1 VESVSIRDVATTAGV
16 SVGTV
21 SNVLNRPDKVSP
33 ATVERVHAAI
43 DELGFVRNDAARQL
57 RAGASRAIGL
67 VILDGGNPFFSDV
80 ARGAESA
87 AEKAGRVVLLGNSD
101 QQVEREAHYLDLFEE
116 NRVLGILI
124 SPVGDVTARL
134 ARLRRR
140 GTPAVLVDRQ
150 AELTDFSSVSVD
162 DVRGGQLA
170 AEHLLSVGRRRLAFV
185 GGPLDLQ
192 QVADRLQGAQEAVRA
207 ANTGVATS
215 QAPDSRATDAETVT
229 LEVVEVPALTV
240 EHGRAAAAALMSR
253 PADERPDAV
262 FAANDL
268 VAMGVLQSLVMLGD
282 LRVPED
288 VALIGYDD
296 IDFARAAVVPL
307 SSIRQPSA
315 LIGQTAMD
323 ILQDESDDPSRAP
336 RRVVFAPELVV
347 RASTTPTA

>member
-21 SNVLNRPDKVSP
+21 SNVLNHPDKVSP

-57 RAGASRAIGL
+57 RAGASRAVGL
-67 VILDGGNPFFSDV
+67 VILDGANPFFSDV
-80 ARGAESA
+80 ARGAETA
-87 AEKAGRVVLLGNSD
+87 AERAGRVVLL
-101 QQVEREAHYLDLFEE
+101 QQVEREAHYLDLFEQH
-116 NRVLGILI
+116 RVLGILI

-140 GTPAVLVDRQ
+140 GTPAVLVDRR
-150 AELTDFSSVSVD
+150 ADLTDFSSVSVD

-170 AEHLLSVGRRRLAFV
+170 VEHLVSIGRRRLVVV

-192 QVADRLQGAQEAVRA
+192 QVADRVAGAREAVRA
-207 ANTGVATS
+207 AG
-215 QAPDSRATDAETVT
+215 PEVT
-229 LEVVEVPALTV
+229 LEVVEVPGLTV
-240 EHGRAAAAALMSR
+240 EHGRAAAAALMAR
-253 PADERPDAV
+253 PAAERPDGV

-282 LRVPED
+282 LRVPDD
-288 VALIGYDD
+288 VALVGYDD

-307 SSIRQPSA
+307 TSVRQPSG
-315 LIGQTAMD
+315 LIGQTAME
-323 ILQDESDDPSRAP
+323 ILQEEIDDPTREP

-347 RASTTPTA
+347 RASTVTGASG

>member
-1 VESVSIRDVATTAGV
+1 VESVSIRDVATSAGV

-80 ARGAESA
+80 ARGAETA

-170 AEHLLSVGRRRLAFV
+170 AEHLLSIGRRRLTFV

-207 ANTGVATS
+207 ANAEATVS
-215 QAPDSRATDAETVT
+215 EQVV
-229 LEVVEVPALTV
+229 LKVVEVPALTV
-240 EHGRAAAAALMSR
+240 EHGRAAAAGLMSR

-282 LRVPED
+282 LRVPDD

-315 LIGQTAMD
+315 LIGRTAMD
-323 ILQDESDDPSRAP
+323 ILQDEIDDPAREP

-347 RASTTPTA
+347 RASTVPEA

>member
-1 VESVSIRDVATTAGV
+1 MESVSIRDVATSAGV

-80 ARGAESA
+80 ARGAETA

-170 AEHLLSVGRRRLAFV
+170 AEHLLSIGRRRLTFV

-207 ANTGVATS
+207 ANAEATVSEQVA
-215 QAPDSRATDAETVT
+215 

-240 EHGRAAAAALMSR
+240 EHGRAAAAGLMSR

-282 LRVPED
+282 LRVPDD

-315 LIGQTAMD
+315 LIGRTAMD
-323 ILQDESDDPSRAP
+323 ILQDEIDDPAREP

-347 RASTTPTA
+347 RASTVPEA

>member
-1 VESVSIRDVATTAGV
+1 MESVSIRHVATTAGV

-80 ARGAESA
+80 ARGAETA

-207 ANTGVATS
+207 ANAEGAN
-215 QAPDSRATDAETVT
+215 AEGADADGPAVT

-240 EHGRAAAAALMSR
+240 EHGRSAAAELMSR

-323 ILQDESDDPSRAP
+323 ILQDEIDDPGRSP

-347 RASTTPTA
+347 RASTTPAA

>member
-1 VESVSIRDVATTAGV
+1 MESVSIRDVATTAGV

-21 SNVLNRPDKVSP
+21 SNVLNHPDKVSP
-33 ATVERVHAAI
+33 ATVDRVHAAI

-67 VILDGGNPFFSDV
+67 VILDGGNPFFTDV
-80 ARGAESA
+80 ARGAETA

-101 QQVEREAHYLDLFEE
+101 QQVEREAHYLDLFEQ

-124 SPVGDVTARL
+124 SPVGDVSERL

-150 AELTDFSSVSVD
+150 ASLTTFSSVSVD

-170 AEHLLSVGRRRLAFV
+170 VEHLVTVGRRRLAFV

-192 QVADRLQGAQEAVRA
+192 QVADRLAGAQEAVRGA
-207 ANTGVATS
+207 GAEVA
-215 QAPDSRATDAETVT
+215 
-229 LEVVEVPALTV
+229 LEVNEVPGLTV
-240 EHGRAAAAALMSR
+240 EHGRAAAAALMAR
-253 PADERPDAV
+253 PPSERPDGV

-282 LRVPED
+282 LRVPDD

-307 SSIRQPSA
+307 SSIRQPSG

-323 ILQDESDDPSRAP
+323 ILQDEIDDPTREP

-347 RASTTPTA
+347 RASTVAGSAPA

>member
-1 VESVSIRDVATTAGV
+1 MESVSIRDVATTAGV

-21 SNVLNRPDKVSP
+21 SNVLNHPDKVSP

-57 RAGASRAIGL
+57 RAGASRAVGL
-67 VILDGGNPFFSDV
+67 VILDGANPFFSDV
-80 ARGAESA
+80 ARGAETA
-87 AEKAGRVVLLGNSD
+87 AERAGRVVLLGNSD
-101 QQVEREAHYLDLFEE
+101 QQVDREAHYLDLFEQH
-116 NRVLGILI
+116 RVLGILI

-140 GTPAVLVDRQ
+140 GTPAVLVDRR
-150 AELTDFSSVSVD
+150 ADLTDFSSVSVD

-170 AEHLLSVGRRRLAFV
+170 VEHLVSIGRRRLVVV

-192 QVADRLQGAQEAVRA
+192 QVADRVAGAREAVRA
-207 ANTGVATS
+207 AG
-215 QAPDSRATDAETVT
+215 PEVT
-229 LEVVEVPALTV
+229 LEVVEVPGLTV
-240 EHGRAAAAALMSR
+240 EHGRAAAAALMAR
-253 PADERPDAV
+253 PVAERPDGV

-282 LRVPED
+282 LRVPDD
-288 VALIGYDD
+288 VALVGYDD

-307 SSIRQPSA
+307 TSVRQPSG
-315 LIGQTAMD
+315 LIGQTAME
-323 ILQDESDDPSRAP
+323 ILQEEIDDPTREP

-347 RASTTPTA
+347 RASTVTGASS

>member
-1 VESVSIRDVATTAGV
+1 MESVSIRDVATTAGV

-21 SNVLNRPDKVSP
+21 SNVLNHPDKVSP
-33 ATVERVHAAI
+33 ATVDRVHAAI

-67 VILDGGNPFFSDV
+67 VILDGGNPFFTDV
-80 ARGAESA
+80 ARGAETA

-101 QQVEREAHYLDLFEE
+101 QQVEREAHYLDLFEQ

-124 SPVGDVTARL
+124 SPVGDVSERL

-150 AELTDFSSVSVD
+150 ASLTTFSSVSVD

-170 AEHLLSVGRRRLAFV
+170 VEHLVAVGRRRLAFV

-192 QVADRLQGAQEAVRA
+192 QVADRLAGAQEAVRRA
-207 ANTGVATS
+207 GADVA
-215 QAPDSRATDAETVT
+215 
-229 LEVVEVPALTV
+229 LEVVEVPGLTV
-240 EHGRAAAAALMSR
+240 EHGRAAAAALMAR
-253 PADERPDAV
+253 PPSERPDGV

-282 LRVPED
+282 LRVPDD

-307 SSIRQPSA
+307 SSIRQPSG

-323 ILQDESDDPSRAP
+323 ILQDEIDDPTREP

-347 RASTTPTA
+347 RASTVAGSAPA

>member
-1 VESVSIRDVATTAGV
+1 MESVSIRDVATSAGV

-80 ARGAESA
+80 ARGAETA

-170 AEHLLSVGRRRLAFV
+170 AEHLLSVGRRRLTFV

-192 QVADRLQGAQEAVRA
+192 QVADRLRGAQEAVRA
-207 ANTGVATS
+207 ANAEATVS
-215 QAPDSRATDAETVT
+215 EKVT
-229 LEVVEVPALTV
+229 FEVVEVPALTV
-240 EHGRAAAAALMSR
+240 EHGRAAAAELMSR

-282 LRVPED
+282 LRVPDD

-323 ILQDESDDPSRAP
+323 ILQDEIDDPAREP
-336 RRVVFAPELVV
+336 RRVVFSPELVV
-347 RASTTPTA
+347 RASTVPEA

>member
-1 VESVSIRDVATTAGV
+1 MRDVATSAGV

-80 ARGAESA
+80 ARGAETA

-170 AEHLLSVGRRRLAFV
+170 AEHLLSIGRRRLTFV

-207 ANTGVATS
+207 ANAEATVSEQVA
-215 QAPDSRATDAETVT
+215 

-240 EHGRAAAAALMSR
+240 EHGRAAAAGLMSR

-282 LRVPED
+282 LRVPDD

-315 LIGQTAMD
+315 LIGRTAMD
-323 ILQDESDDPSRAP
+323 ILQDEIDDPAREP

-347 RASTTPTA
+347 RASTVPEA

>member
-1 VESVSIRDVATTAGV
+1 MESVSIRDVATSAGV

-80 ARGAESA
+80 ARGAETA

-170 AEHLLSVGRRRLAFV
+170 AEHLLSIGRRRLTFV

-207 ANTGVATS
+207 ANAEATVS
-215 QAPDSRATDAETVT
+215 EQVV

-240 EHGRAAAAALMSR
+240 EHGRAAAAGLMSR

-282 LRVPED
+282 LRVPDD

-315 LIGQTAMD
+315 LIGRTAMD
-323 ILQDESDDPSRAP
+323 ILQDEIDDPAREP

-347 RASTTPTA
+347 RASTVPEA

>member
-1 VESVSIRDVATTAGV
+1 MESVSIRDVATTAGV

-21 SNVLNRPDKVSP
+21 SNVLNHPDKVSP
-33 ATVERVHAAI
+33 ATVDRVHAAI

-67 VILDGGNPFFSDV
+67 VILDGGNPFFTDV
-80 ARGAESA
+80 ARGAETA

-101 QQVEREAHYLDLFEE
+101 QQVEREAHYLDLFEQ

-124 SPVGDVTARL
+124 SPVGDVSERL

-150 AELTDFSSVSVD
+150 ASLTTFSSVSVD

-170 AEHLLSVGRRRLAFV
+170 VEHLVAVGRRRLAFV

-192 QVADRLQGAQEAVRA
+192 QVADRLAGAQEAVRGA
-207 ANTGVATS
+207 GAEVA
-215 QAPDSRATDAETVT
+215 
-229 LEVVEVPALTV
+229 LEVVEVPGLTV
-240 EHGRAAAAALMSR
+240 EHGRAAAAALMAR
-253 PADERPDAV
+253 PPSERPDGV

-282 LRVPED
+282 LRVPDD

-296 IDFARAAVVPL
+296 NDFARAAVVPL
-307 SSIRQPSA
+307 SSIRQPSG

-323 ILQDESDDPSRAP
+323 ILQDEIDDPTREP

-347 RASTTPTA
+347 RASTVAGSAPA

>member
-21 SNVLNRPDKVSP
+21 SNVLNHPDKVSP
-33 ATVERVHAAI
+33 ATVDRVHAAI

-67 VILDGGNPFFSDV
+67 VILDGGNPFFTDV
-80 ARGAESA
+80 ARGAETA

-101 QQVEREAHYLDLFEE
+101 QQVEREAHYLDLFEQ

-124 SPVGDVTARL
+124 SPVGDVSERL

-150 AELTDFSSVSVD
+150 ASLTTFSSVSVD

-170 AEHLLSVGRRRLAFV
+170 VEHLVAVGRRRLAFV

-192 QVADRLQGAQEAVRA
+192 QVADRLAGAQEAVRRA
-207 ANTGVATS
+207 GAEVA
-215 QAPDSRATDAETVT
+215 
-229 LEVVEVPALTV
+229 LEVVEVPGLTV
-240 EHGRAAAAALMSR
+240 EHGRAAAAALMGR
-253 PADERPDAV
+253 PPSERPDGV

-282 LRVPED
+282 LRVPDD

-307 SSIRQPSA
+307 SSIRQPSG

-323 ILQDESDDPSRAP
+323 ILQDEIDDPTREP

-347 RASTTPTA
+347 RASTVAGSAPA

>member
-1 VESVSIRDVATTAGV
+1 MRDVATSAGV

-80 ARGAESA
+80 ARGAETA

-170 AEHLLSVGRRRLAFV
+170 AEHLLSIGRRRLTFV

-207 ANTGVATS
+207 ANAEATVS
-215 QAPDSRATDAETVT
+215 EQVV

-240 EHGRAAAAALMSR
+240 EHGRAAAAGLMSR

-282 LRVPED
+282 LRVPDD

-315 LIGQTAMD
+315 LIGRTAMD
-323 ILQDESDDPSRAP
+323 ILQDEIDDPAREP

-347 RASTTPTA
+347 RASTVPEA

>member
-1 VESVSIRDVATTAGV
+1 MESVSIRDVATTAGV

-21 SNVLNRPDKVSP
+21 SNVLNHPDKVSP
-33 ATVERVHAAI
+33 ATVDRVHAAI

-67 VILDGGNPFFSDV
+67 VILDGGNPFFTDV
-80 ARGAESA
+80 ARGAETA
-87 AEKAGRVVLLGNSD
+87 AEKAGHVVLLGNSD
-101 QQVEREAHYLDLFEE
+101 QQVEREAHYLDLFEQ

-124 SPVGDVTARL
+124 SPVGDVSERL

-150 AELTDFSSVSVD
+150 ASLTTFSSVSVD

-170 AEHLLSVGRRRLAFV
+170 VEHLVAVGRRRLAFV

-192 QVADRLQGAQEAVRA
+192 QVADRLAGAQEAVRGA
-207 ANTGVATS
+207 GAEVA
-215 QAPDSRATDAETVT
+215 
-229 LEVVEVPALTV
+229 LEVVEVPGLTV
-240 EHGRAAAAALMSR
+240 EHGRAAAAALMAR
-253 PADERPDAV
+253 PPSERPDGV

-282 LRVPED
+282 LRVPDD

-323 ILQDESDDPSRAP
+323 ILQDEIDDPARSP

-347 RASTTPTA
+347 RASTVPDA

>member
-1 VESVSIRDVATTAGV
+1 MESVSIRDVATSAGV

-80 ARGAESA
+80 ARGAETA
-87 AEKAGRVVLLGNSD
+87 AEKSGRVVLLGNSD

-124 SPVGDVTARL
+124 SPVGDVTTRL

-170 AEHLLSVGRRRLAFV
+170 AAHLVSVGRRRLAFV

-192 QVADRLQGAQEAVRA
+192 QVADRLEGAQEAVRA
-207 ANTGVATS
+207 ANAE
-215 QAPDSRATDAETVT
+215 APASEEVT

-240 EHGRAAAAALMSR
+240 EHGRTAAAELMSR

-282 LRVPED
+282 LRVPDD

-315 LIGQTAMD
+315 LIGRTAMD
-323 ILQDESDDPSRAP
+323 ILQDEIDDPAREP

-347 RASTTPTA
+347 RTSTVPGA

>member
-1 VESVSIRDVATTAGV
+1 MESVSIRDVATTAGV

-21 SNVLNRPDKVSP
+21 SNVLNHPDKVSP
-33 ATVERVHAAI
+33 ATVDRVHAAI

-67 VILDGGNPFFSDV
+67 VILDGGNPFFTDV
-80 ARGAESA
+80 ARGAETA

-101 QQVEREAHYLDLFEE
+101 QQVEREAHYLDLFEQ

-124 SPVGDVTARL
+124 SPVGDVSERL

-150 AELTDFSSVSVD
+150 ASLTTFSSVSVD

-170 AEHLLSVGRRRLAFV
+170 VEHLVAVGRRRLAFV

-192 QVADRLQGAQEAVRA
+192 QVADRLAGAQEAVRRA
-207 ANTGVATS
+207 GAEVA
-215 QAPDSRATDAETVT
+215 
-229 LEVVEVPALTV
+229 LEVVEVPGLTV
-240 EHGRAAAAALMSR
+240 EHGRAAAAALMAR
-253 PADERPDAV
+253 PPSERPDGV

-282 LRVPED
+282 LRVPDD

-307 SSIRQPSA
+307 SSIRQPSG

-323 ILQDESDDPSRAP
+323 ILQDEIDDPTREP

-347 RASTTPTA
+347 RASTVAGSAPA

>member
-1 VESVSIRDVATTAGV
+1 MESVSIRDVASTAGV

-21 SNVLNRPDKVSP
+21 SNVLNHPGKVSP
-33 ATVERVHAAI
+33 ATVDRVHAAI
-43 DELGFVRNDAARQL
+43 DALGFVRNDAARQL
-57 RAGASRAIGL
+57 RAGASRAVGL
-67 VILDGGNPFFSDV
+67 IILDGGNPFFSDL
-80 ARGAESA
+80 ARGAETA

-101 QQVEREAHYLDLFEE
+101 QRVEREAHYLDLFEQ

-124 SPVGDVTARL
+124 SPVGDVTGRL

-140 GTPAVLVDRQ
+140 GTPAVLVDRR
-150 AELTDFSSVSVD
+150 AGVTTFSSVSVD
-162 DVRGGQLA
+162 DVRGGFLA
-170 AEHLLSVGRRRLAFV
+170 VEHLVATGRRRLAFV

-192 QVADRLQGAQEAVRA
+192 QVSDRLEGARQAVR
-207 ANTGVATS
+207 S
-215 QAPDSRATDAETVT
+215 TDGDVS
-229 LEVVEVPALTV
+229 LEVVEVPGLTV
-240 EHGRAAAAALMSR
+240 EHGRAAAASLMAR
-253 PADERPDAV
+253 PEADRPDGV

-282 LRVPED
+282 LKVPGD

-323 ILQDESDDPSRAP
+323 ILQDEIDDPSRDP

-347 RASTTPTA
+347 RASTVVGAAPSD

>member
-1 VESVSIRDVATTAGV
+1 MSIRDVATSAGV

-80 ARGAESA
+80 ARGAETA

-170 AEHLLSVGRRRLAFV
+170 AEHLLSIGRRRLTFV

-207 ANTGVATS
+207 ANAEATVS
-215 QAPDSRATDAETVT
+215 EQVV

-240 EHGRAAAAALMSR
+240 EHGRAAAAGLMSR

-282 LRVPED
+282 LRVPDD

-315 LIGQTAMD
+315 LIGRTAMD
-323 ILQDESDDPSRAP
+323 ILQDEIDDPAREP

-347 RASTTPTA
+347 RASTVPEA